1 MKKTFPNMQHDIQN
15 LVKNQTR
22 IFIESNSDIIFNTS
36 NKIIRSVKDSVVNKE
51 ITIGGCRRPTFSRVP
66 FLS

>member
-1 MKKTFPNMQHDIQN
+1 MQRDDQN
-15 LVKNQTR
+15 LALDQYG
-22 IFIESNSDIIFNTS
+22 IFIESNIDTIFNTS